1 MLIAHISD
9 SHIELPAAEDSDR
22 CRRSP
27 AQRRAHQRARP
38 PTRSGRAHRR
48 CHPLRQTGGVCRE
61 RAILD
66 GLRAPFCVIPGN
78 RDDRVE
84 LRKAFESRLPDNCHS
99 EFVQYAIVNEGLCAI
114 MLDSVSTQS
123 NKARLCETRLSHF
136 SALLDE
142 AGDRPVVVFMHHPPF
157 EVTESAYPVQFEDW
171 SEVDALAEHRFAAPK
186 RAACLL
192 RAQSPGREGKDRRY
206 RRVDDPE
213 HGDRPAHGPAGSHGR
228 GLAGLPICRGIT
240 RPFRVERFRSAGRRL
255 TCTVRR
261 C

>member
-22 CRRSP
+22 SGDLLRSVEHINTLDP
-27 AQRRAHQRARP
+27 QPDLVVHTGDVTHYGRP
-38 PTRSGRAHRR
+38 EEYAESVRM
-48 CHPLRQTGGVCRE
+48 
-61 RAILD
+61 LD

-136 SALLDE
+136 SALLAE

-171 SEVDALAEHRFAAPK
+171 SEVDALAEIVSRHRNVLNVYCGHSHRAAIGKIAGIGASTIPSMATDLRMGPPADLGEVLPVYRFA
-186 RAACLL
+186 
-192 RAQSPGREGKDRRY
+192 GE
-206 RRVDDPE
+206 
-213 HGDRPAHGPAGSHGR
+213 
-228 GLAGLPICRGIT
+228 
-240 RPFRVERFRSAGRRL
+240 
-255 TCTVRR
+255 
-261 C
+261 